1 VGLGGPGN
9 GDPRQG
15 GFDIVMVSE
24 MTAILCLASELRDLK
39 ERIGRIG
46 IGHTPEGQPFTASQL
61 QAQGA
66 MAALRYEAT
75 KPKRMQSLETT
86 PAILHGGPF
95 SNIVHG
101 CNSVVATRAALWP
114 GDCVVTEA
122 GFGRRRVVWRR
133 SSSTYCRGSG
143 LRPAGGGCRCAATS

>member
-1 VGLGGPGN
+1 
-9 GDPRQG
+9 
-15 GFDIVMVSE
+15 
-24 MTAILCLASELRDLK
+24 
-39 ERIGRIG
+39 
-46 IGHTPEGQPFTASQL
+46 
-61 QAQGA
+61 

-133 SSSTYCRGSG
+133 SSSTSTAAAAACAP
-143 LRPAGGGCRCAATS
+143 LGGRWCAATS